1 MQKFH
6 LPLSGTF
13 HDYCMLIFPDTET
26 VTLNQSRKKK
36 LIWWGKGGMVQIKY
50 FLEMLINSLTLALLA
65 AVCSR

>member
-1 MQKFH
+1 
-6 LPLSGTF
+6 
-13 HDYCMLIFPDTET
+13 MLIFPDTET

-36 LIWWGKGGMVQIKY
+36 LIWWGEGGMVQIKY